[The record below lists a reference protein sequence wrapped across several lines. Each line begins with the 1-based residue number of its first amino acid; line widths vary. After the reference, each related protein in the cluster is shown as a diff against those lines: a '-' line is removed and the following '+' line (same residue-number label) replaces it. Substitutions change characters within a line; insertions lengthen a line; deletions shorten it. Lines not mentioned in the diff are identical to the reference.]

1 VASPIL
7 VRQHFFYLY
16 REQSQIKN
24 LGYRQLFKLSE
35 TKSMLREDKPTK
47 TQNKNQG
54 TALAAIGKMV
64 PATDFLY
71 IGRIRSAFTKA
82 QRLGEISYP
91 FGEMSGLDSQIR
103 RITCNYPVERKREYH
118 QLP

>member
-54 TALAAIGKMV
+54 TALAAISKNG
-64 PATDFLY
+64 TRDRFSL
-71 IGRIRSAFTKA
+71 
-82 QRLGEISYP
+82 
-91 FGEMSGLDSQIR
+91 
-103 RITCNYPVERKREYH
+103 
-118 QLP
+118 